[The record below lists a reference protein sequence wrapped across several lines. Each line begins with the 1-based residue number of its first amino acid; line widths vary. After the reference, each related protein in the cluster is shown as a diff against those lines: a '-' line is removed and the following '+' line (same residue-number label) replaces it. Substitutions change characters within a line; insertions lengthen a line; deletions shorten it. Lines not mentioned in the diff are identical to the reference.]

1 MTRATKH
8 SCMYGFSSWRRWL
21 HVLLLFNLLRK
32 LKLGCIK
39 TTELEASAREM
50 GSPHLYVLSG
60 RALLTHTRDHAA
72 LNQPEPIQPF
82 KTGGLSG
89 EILGNSEDQRW
100 VGTMSPT
107 QWYVTRETSLR
118 LNSVTQTK
126 ISASWLN
133 NRTSCSRKPRV
144 CSSSFQTFQWTPVV
158 NFTLKQM
165 QHDQLTF
172 SLNQHTKAAIN
183 WSHSVD
189 SIQWIPDHRHHSH
202 TPNSAGLPRLFWLQS
217 FKGAAHHSNQT
228 DMCTLPISQGKLTS
242 SIPYICWWA
251 YRGRLR
257 KHSTL
262 WVFGHKAQLGGS

>member
-89 EILGNSEDQRW
+89 EILGNSEDQR
-100 VGTMSPT
+100 
-107 QWYVTRETSLR
+107 
-118 LNSVTQTK
+118 
-126 ISASWLN
+126 
-133 NRTSCSRKPRV
+133 
-144 CSSSFQTFQWTPVV
+144 
-158 NFTLKQM
+158 
-165 QHDQLTF
+165 
-172 SLNQHTKAAIN
+172 
-183 WSHSVD
+183 
-189 SIQWIPDHRHHSH
+189 
-202 TPNSAGLPRLFWLQS
+202 
-217 FKGAAHHSNQT
+217 
-228 DMCTLPISQGKLTS
+228 
-242 SIPYICWWA
+242 
-251 YRGRLR
+251 
-257 KHSTL
+257 
-262 WVFGHKAQLGGS
+262 